1 MTQLEFW
8 PDYGKGP
15 LWTERGTAVALDEIS
30 LPADLA
36 ERLRAWNRQYSE
48 EKIPIDGAG
57 DAAWL
62 REGTD
67 LLRRTRGALG
77 SGYQIVVTEPWWG
90 EESRRDTGMS
100 VHAVTRWAV
109 RQSSMGR

>member
-15 LWTERGTAVALDEIS
+15 LWTERGTAVALDEIA
-30 LPADLA
+30 LLTDLA

-67 LLRRTRGALG
+67 LLRRTRGRLDRATRSSSLNHG
-77 SGYQIVVTEPWWG
+77 GARNQDVTP
-90 EESRRDTGMS
+90 
-100 VHAVTRWAV
+100 A
-109 RQSSMGR
+109 